1 MDKFD
6 ESIVWDTVQND
17 LPSLKQQVERI
28 LGAST

>member
-28 LGAST
+28 LGA